1 MNYIATFYTHA
12 AALITD
18 RGLKHKK
25 IPSKLAPVPRVLSS
39 SCGTCV
45 MYTAE
50 DPHLS
55 DMDQDVEAVYEATGT
70 GYRELMRN
78 E

>member
-12 AALITD
+12 AALMSD
-18 RGLKHKK
+18 RALRKK
-25 IPSKLAPVPRVLSS
+25 TIPSKLAPVPRVLSS

-45 MYTAE
+45 MYSAD
-50 DPHLS
+50 DPHLN
-55 DMDQDVEAVYEATGT
+55 DMDRDVEAVYSVSDT
-70 GYRELMRN
+70 GYTVLMKN

>member
-12 AALITD
+12 AALLTN
-18 RGLKHKK
+18 RSLK
-25 IPSKLAPVPRVLSS
+25 IAGVVSVLGPVPRVLSS

-45 MYTAE
+45 LYTSD
-50 DPHLS
+50 DPHLK
-55 DMDQDVEAVYEATGT
+55 DMDRDTESVYEITDD

>member
-12 AALITD
+12 AALMTN
-18 RGLKHKK
+18 RTLTKSGVVSRLG
-25 IPSKLAPVPRVLSS
+25 PVPRALSS

-45 MYTAE
+45 MYSAD